1 MFQLLPFPHTFLKMY
16 RNIRDIKW
24 KKREKKKREK
34 REGRRE
40 RIKQNKIR
48 RIYIGITI
56 SRGKTLAEQIKHPSV
71 KRGRMKGEG
80 VEAKGGFES
89 SFSRVAGM

>member
-1 MFQLLPFPHTFLKMY
+1 MY

-24 KKREKKKREK
+24 GKKERRRKGKKG
-34 REGRRE
+34 GRGRE

-80 VEAKGGFES
+80 IEAKGGFES
-89 SFSRVAGM
+89 SFSRVAGMRSERGF